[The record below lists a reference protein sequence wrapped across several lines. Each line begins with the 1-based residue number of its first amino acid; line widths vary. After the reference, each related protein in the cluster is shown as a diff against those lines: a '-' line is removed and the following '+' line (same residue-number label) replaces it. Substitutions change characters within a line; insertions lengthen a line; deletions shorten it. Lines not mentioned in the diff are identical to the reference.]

1 MLGNGQMSSLEG
13 KIHDELE
20 LKKGTG
26 FFLICVMIS
35 TPLATT
41 LTIPSVSKS
50 LLWTISIIIKQS

>member
-20 LKKGTG
+20 LKKGTD

-50 LLWTISIIIKQS
+50 SLWTISIIIKQS

>member
-1 MLGNGQMSSLEG
+1 MSSLEG
-13 KIHDELE
+13 KIHDELG

-26 FFLICVMIS
+26 VMIS

-41 LTIPSVSKS
+41 LTIPSVNKS